1 MLVNSLT
8 FRQDKLQG
16 GVPITA
22 KDTTHANASLY
33 LICRFVPFEIQSV
46 EGRKKKV
53 QITECVFSLKSLGL
67 LTPTHSL
74 GISPKKYRFF

>member
-1 MLVNSLT
+1 MGQNPKFTQKKVWTAPLNMLVNSLT

-22 KDTTHANASLY
+22 KDTTHANVILY

-46 EGRKKKV
+46 EGKKGAMIILNIV
-53 QITECVFSLKSLGL
+53 I
-67 LTPTHSL
+67 
-74 GISPKKYRFF
+74 R